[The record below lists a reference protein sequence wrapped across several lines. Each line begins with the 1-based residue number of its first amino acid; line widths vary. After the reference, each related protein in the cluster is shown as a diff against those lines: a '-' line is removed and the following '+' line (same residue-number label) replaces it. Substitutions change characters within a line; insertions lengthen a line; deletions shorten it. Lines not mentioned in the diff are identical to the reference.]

1 MLDKNLLRKWHLID
15 RRYDGIYGFLV
26 VINAKVAVIM
36 ILIINNN
43 NNFVSSWSVR
53 IFVRMPFYRI
63 DIPDYIPQTKF
74 GGYRFIGIT
83 LSILSVHLSIHLSAI
98 VSWSASLV
106 YISLWKKHW
115 YVVLTSINDCLWPE
129 GASRSFGHPS
139 RGYHQWALL
148 TVPVVFLDLPND
160 FQYCCDHCVNKVTK
174 DSLLDINNYK

>member
-1 MLDKNLLRKWHLID
+1 
-15 RRYDGIYGFLV
+15 
-26 VINAKVAVIM
+26 M
-36 ILIINNN
+36 IIIIIS
-43 NNFVSSWSVR
+43 FVSSWSVR

-74 GGYRFIGIT
+74 GGYQYIGIT
-83 LSILSVHLSIHLSAI
+83 LSILSVHLSVHLSAI

-148 TVPVVFLDLPND
+148 IVPVVFLDFPND